1 MSYQS
6 ILSID
11 AILILTL
18 YLAQSLEVLFYEMF
32 NIEKD
37 FYLY

>member
-1 MSYQS
+1 MFYQS

-18 YLAQSLEVLFYEMF
+18 YLVLSLEALFYEML

>member
-18 YLAQSLEVLFYEMF
+18 YLAQSLEVLFCEMF
-32 NIEKD
+32 NIEKG